1 MFGHPEGVLE
11 QFVEVAACRAELGRC
26 RIGFLDLAENL
37 RFPENHRIEAA
48 GHTKQVPHPS
58 GSNVKIQRRLDPH
71 AISKQSLQRI
81 KRAHGT
87 EVAA

>member
-1 MFGHPEGVLE
+1 
-11 QFVEVAACRAELGRC
+11 
-26 RIGFLDLAENL
+26 
-37 RFPENHRIEAA
+37 
-48 GHTKQVPHPS
+48 VPHPS